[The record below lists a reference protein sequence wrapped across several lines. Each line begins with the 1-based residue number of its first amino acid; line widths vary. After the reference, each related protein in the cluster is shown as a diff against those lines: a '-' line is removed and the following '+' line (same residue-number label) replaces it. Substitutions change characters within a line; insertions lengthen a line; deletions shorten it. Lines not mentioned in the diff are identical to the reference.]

1 MSASLLSISLQFL
14 KTGGKKK
21 REKKKEKKKKKK
33 RRRVCGTGKR
43 TGCVRVGGC
52 GLFVAPLRGS
62 NRDLSI
68 PKDLPSGDQPANRTP
83 LPNILLLLTQTQGS
97 KERGCRGWVVGVGGR
112 GWGGGGGGQ
121 SRGGGWGGGTEGRG

>member
-1 MSASLLSISLQFL
+1 M
-14 KTGGKKK
+14 
-21 REKKKEKKKKKK
+21 
-33 RRRVCGTGKR
+33 RVC
-43 TGCVRVGGC
+43 GC

-97 KERGCRGWVVGVGGR
+97 KERG
-112 GWGGGGGGQ
+112 GQ
-121 SRGGGWGGGTEGRG
+121 SRGRRGGGTEGRGVVNERVRLY